1 MAILGTSRR
10 RIAVTG
16 TVRSGKTVFLT
27 SLINHLLEH
36 EPGRFNFAGGAK
48 ITNAKIMP
56 VPQESR
62 FNYDGYRDA
71 LSRGREWPRKTRDS
85 SHFTL
90 AFNRSDWRAWRS
102 ELHFFD
108 FPGER
113 IADAAIAAHADYG
126 QWADFILQHLENF
139 EEYRRLSSDY
149 FEALRRPRIGAMDI
163 TAAYRALMWRLY
175 THYMPMISPSTFL
188 LDLNGGMISGE
199 TDIPSRHSGLP
210 PDPKGVPGEFAPLP
224 GPQRLENPE
233 TAALF
238 QKNYTAYR
246 KTVVLPLFNDL
257 RRSHALVV
265 LVNIPE
271 LLAGGVG
278 RFNDTRKIVGDLLA
292 EYDPSTNTLLKSL
305 WRAMTLDGTR
315 TDRIAFVASQSDL
328 VLGPDR
334 DRLHS
339 LLRQMT
345 KRFADSLGNIRAD
358 WFTASAV
365 VSTDTVSGE
374 DSLVGAP
381 MGRENP
387 ERGDWKFAV
396 PTLPDAWPEDWN
408 PDAYRFTRVWPRVP
422 KNTLIAPDHNN
433 LDRIFDFLTK

>member
-292 EYDPSTNTLLKSL
+292 EYDPSTNTLLK
-305 WRAMTLDGTR
+305 
-315 TDRIAFVASQSDL
+315 
-328 VLGPDR
+328 
-334 DRLHS
+334 
-339 LLRQMT
+339 
-345 KRFADSLGNIRAD
+345 
-358 WFTASAV
+358 
-365 VSTDTVSGE
+365 
-374 DSLVGAP
+374 
-381 MGRENP
+381 
-387 ERGDWKFAV
+387 
-396 PTLPDAWPEDWN
+396 
-408 PDAYRFTRVWPRVP
+408 
-422 KNTLIAPDHNN
+422 
-433 LDRIFDFLTK
+433 